1 MVYLSVS
8 PFDSGQE
15 LVYKASMI
23 VAYDLE
29 DTGYEAIEYS
39 AESCRGAGA
48 RAPGSGMLN

>member
-23 VAYDLE
+23 VAYALE

-48 RAPGSGMLN
+48 RAPGSRMFD